1 MGLIDLIFFEFFCF
15 LLYLPLTVFIGSFR
29 SRGFNFD
36 LLFSYGV
43 ALGAWA
49 LARDLLES
57 LFYASVFRIFT
68 IANLLVY
75 LNGDMAYFLARPPVL
90 CRVLH

>member
-1 MGLIDLIFFEFFCF
+1 M
-15 LLYLPLTVFIGSFR
+15 
-29 SRGFNFD
+29 GFNFA
-36 LLFSYGV
+36 LLFSYCV
-43 ALGAWA
+43 TLGAWA

>member
-1 MGLIDLIFFEFFCF
+1 M
-15 LLYLPLTVFIGSFR
+15 T
-29 SRGFNFD
+29 
-36 LLFSYGV
+36 
-43 ALGAWA
+43 LGAWA

-57 LFYASVFRIFT
+57 LFYASGFSIFT